1 MVDDR
6 QIQLGLWDTAGQE
19 DYDHIRPM
27 SYPAT
32 DVFEVCFSTIE
43 RTSFSNVES
52 KWIAEVR
59 TRDTQRAHRTHRTR
73 ARSHGDGQS

>member
-32 DVFEVCFSTIE
+32 DVFVVCFSVIE

-59 TRDTQRAHRTHRTR
+59 TGGHTHTTR